1 MKVSVFGNMTVSQC
15 AKHLAHYGALRFT
28 MFFDG
33 VNFEKSL

>member
-1 MKVSVFGNMTVSQC
+1 MKFAVLVNMTVSQC

-28 MFFDG
+28 MFFDW